1 MGLLNN
7 MDFGFYKYLRFLIG
21 FVLLLYFSAQL
32 VAKESQEIRI
42 LVDDDYP
49 PYSYVE
55 NGKVK
60 GGLH

>member
-1 MGLLNN
+1 

-49 PYSYVE
+49 PTVML
-55 NGKVK
+55 KMAK
-60 GGLH
+60 

>member
-49 PYSYVE
+49 PTVML
-55 NGKVK
+55 KMAK
-60 GGLH
+60 